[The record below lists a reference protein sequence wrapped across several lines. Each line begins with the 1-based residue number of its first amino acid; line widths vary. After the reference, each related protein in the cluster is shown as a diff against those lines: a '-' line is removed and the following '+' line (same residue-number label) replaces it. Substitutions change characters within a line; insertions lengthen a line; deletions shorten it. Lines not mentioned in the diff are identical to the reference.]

1 MHLYKIIFSP
11 TGGTEKVANQLVQS
25 FGGETDTIDLTD
37 FAAGFHQISFSE
49 EDLCICL
56 LYTSLHI
63 LGNAAP

>member
-37 FAAGFHQISFSE
+37 FAAEFH
-49 EDLCICL
+49 
-56 LYTSLHI
+56 
-63 LGNAAP
+63 